1 MLLSANVLETIIKN
15 ASNIFVI
22 IFDEFSKRLRAN
34 MPAGFFGSR
43 FMDQG
48 MIKGKSDYKETL
60 LEVDETHFFVGREV
74 CRIKLPR

>member
-1 MLLSANVLETIIKN
+1 
-15 ASNIFVI
+15 
-22 IFDEFSKRLRAN
+22 
-34 MPAGFFGSR
+34 MPAGIFGTR